1 MTDRPKFV
9 SGIFSVYKSE
19 RAKDFREAER
29 YPIGLEAI
37 FRNDAAGLEFAANLQ
52 AAMKSMPP
60 ERGLLYHIEGDA
72 GDVARHA
79 DCFFKDVD
87 ALRRALNESLPN
99 MALYHEE
106 QKGVLPKNA
115 LIDQARRLT
124 AEIVL
129 CA

>member
-1 MTDRPKFV
+1 MTDGPKLV

-19 RAKDFREAER
+19 RAMDFRGSGG

-37 FRNDAAGLEFAANLQ
+37 FRNDEAGREFAANLQ
-52 AAMKSMPP
+52 AAMKSMSP

-87 ALRRALNESLPN
+87 SLRRALNEALSD
-99 MALYHEE
+99 MTLYHEE
-106 QKGVLPKNA
+106 QRGVLPKNA

-124 AEIVL
+124 AGLSL